1 MERQGTGTAGE
12 RRTLAVGA
20 AGVVLG
26 DGVTL
31 AAVHIQRLA
40 GKDQAD
46 AAVRAPVPRRGSS
59 APECWTRVA
68 A

>member
-1 MERQGTGTAGE
+1 MNGE
-12 RRTLAVGA
+12 PLAVGA

-31 AAVHIQRLA
+31 AAAHIQRVA

-46 AAVRAPVPRRGSS
+46 AAVRALVPRRSS
-59 APECWTRVA
+59 APECWTHVA